1 MSRPK
6 ALEVRF
12 AVRPHLAL
20 IDQPQRSA
28 YQRFAAHE
36 DVGGHIEVVQNV
48 KFLVDKTDAQGDRVR
63 DAGNGDLFSVKEDL
77 PFVRLVDAAEGLHQR
92 RLARAV
98 LADQGHHLG
107 LADRETY
114 VA

>member
-1 MSRPK
+1 MSKPE

-48 KFLVDKTDAQGDRVR
+48 KFLVDKTDTQGDRVR
-63 DAGNGDLFSVKEDL
+63 YAGNGDLFSVKEDL